1 MILDV
6 DRNGN
11 IVLREVSE
19 AAWNY
24 IQSERECTNTSPEH
38 WIFGHEIYD
47 GTVYVTVTPTED
59 KTEIVRITDKLIR
72 DYGMKTTVITAHA
85 LLFWRR
91 EAAQALGIKRL
102 NEISAR
108 LEKRVWSLK
117 RILLNGCNSCTFF
130 REIPNADDSDGY
142 CMATGKYK
150 LLDGTPLSCEYG
162 SVKEGVRYTGVKY
175 FPCKECKYLNEEKKI

>member
-1 MILDV
+1 MILDF
-6 DRNGN
+6 NSKGAL
-11 IVLREVSE
+11 VLKEVTEE
-19 AAWNY
+19 AWAY
-24 IQSERECTNTSPEH
+24 IQAERDRTNASPEH
-38 WIFGHEIYD
+38 WIFGRENYN
-47 GTVYVTVTPTED
+47 GTVYVTATAEED

-117 RILLNGCNSCTFF
+117 RILLNGCNSCTSF

-162 SVKEGVRYTGVKY
+162 SVKKGVRYTGVKY